1 MTFIEALKT
10 GRPMRRKSNTITF
23 SEPWLYLGLE
33 GDGVSI
39 PVPCWREIKTGVA
52 TGLHAYDYIAED
64 WEVMP

>member
-1 MTFIEALKT
+1 MTFIDAVKT

-23 SEPWLYLGLE
+23 SGPWLYLGLE
-33 GDGVSI
+33 EEG
-39 PVPCWREIKTGVA
+39 PRWREIKTGVT